1 VKALETEIRNRFVLN
16 ALIILG
22 VAAVYF
28 FSNPHPSEY
37 YDYTFRVAGRL
48 LDGHVSL
55 GEQPPSWLNEF
66 VPFEGGWYSVF
77 PLGSVVTM
85 APISMLKSFGL
96 ISEMPAAYIY
106 AFIASVCCL
115 LMMLIAGRCN
125 VTRER
130 QILLTMAVL
139 FGTFTWTNLVFGG
152 AWQLALGFAM
162 LGELG
167 AIWFTVY
174 DRRPLIAG
182 LFFAMAFGNRTEI
195 LLTAPIFLYL
205 LSRRTEEQEKKK
217 SSKKRSKDKQGTE
230 PSADTKV
237 VSHFSFR
244 EIDYRRTFAFC
255 AVPLILGLA
264 TLAYNYA
271 RFHAISDFGNSRI
284 PGVLSEPW
292 YNHGIFSV
300 YYIPRQAWEMLL
312 RLWETRPTFPYIA
325 PNPFSASIILSSPFL
340 LFVFRRGSRDRTL
353 KVCAWLAVL
362 IMTLL
367 LWMHGNS
374 GGFQF
379 GYRYAMILLPWVFVI
394 LLENAP
400 KKISPL
406 EYAAYVFSFM
416 ANAYATWLFYWTS
429 YMK

>member
-1 VKALETEIRNRFVLN
+1 MFGGSRTFMVTLAVATALVC
-16 ALIILG
+16 
-22 VAAVYF
+22 F
-28 FSNPHPSEY
+28 FSNPHPSGY

-48 LDGHVSL
+48 LEGHVAL
-55 GEQPPSWLNEF
+55 AEQPPSWLNEF

-85 APISMLKSFGL
+85 APIALLKAIGL

-106 AFIASVCCL
+106 AFIAGVCCL
-115 LMMLIAGRCN
+115 LMMLIAGRYSI
-125 VTRER
+125 TREQ
-130 QILLTMAVL
+130 QILLTLAIL
-139 FGTFTWTNLVFGG
+139 LGTFTWTNLVFGG

-174 DRRPLIAG
+174 DRRPLVAG

-205 LSRRTEEQEKKK
+205 LNRQTEEKEGKKNKKK
-217 SSKKRSKDKQGTE
+217 KRTG
-230 PSADTKV
+230 SADVAPTDGKV
-237 VSHFSFR
+237 VSHFSLG
-244 EIDYRRTFAFC
+244 ENDYRRTLAFC
-255 AVPLILGLA
+255 AVPMILGLA

-284 PGVLSEPW
+284 PGVLNEPW

-325 PNPFSASIILSSPFL
+325 PNPFSSSIILSSPFF